1 MIIAFT
7 MCTFWIKVQY
17 LKFCPKRHTYIT
29 ISAANCILKG
39 ATTFWGSE
47 AQSFLVV
54 AYNVGLGN
62 GFGRWA
68 KCSSAHWYY
77 SSVFGSMQL
86 VSQFIVYFR
95 SHSLPNSEID
105 PVAVNAWL
113 KEFSRESPL
122 LLGDFTHTLA
132 QFDIKIILP
141 YYWSFMWTTG
151 MPYLKIYSWRFDR

>member
-7 MCTFWIKVQY
+7 MCTFWIKLQY

-29 ISAANCILKG
+29 ISAANCILKARQHFG
-39 ATTFWGSE
+39 AARRSHFWLS
-47 AQSFLVV
+47 
-54 AYNVGLGN
+54 YNVGLGN

-77 SSVFGSMQL
+77 SSGFRSMQL

-151 MPYLKIYSWRFDR
+151 MPCEKIYSWRFDR